1 MYVYVKQTQIYAYMY
16 TRGFQSFNHLGLGL
30 RIKEKKIPS
39 GSAVVFSLK
48 YFKIGFVYM

>member
-30 RIKEKKIPS
+30 RIKEKKKFHQ
-39 GSAVVFSLK
+39 VLQLFS
-48 YFKIGFVYM
+48 V